1 MAYTKKVIPIKYTA
15 RDFDSIKSEL
25 VQYAKRFYPDTFKD
39 FGEASFGA
47 LMLDWTAYIGDIL
60 SFYVDYSANE
70 SHLKTSIEF
79 NNILKH
85 GYKLGYKYN
94 PFHSS
99 YGTVSLYCL
108 VPSDS
113 SALSPNLAYAPIVK
127 KGSVFAAGGKL
138 FTLMEDVNM
147 ANPSFSIRVAKTNA
161 TTGIPTHYAI
171 KGYGSVVSGITKF
184 QQTTVGDFRRFLKI
198 YINNSNV
205 AEIISIFD
213 NEGNEYYEVD
223 YLSQNIIYKSIPN
236 LSEDAALA
244 PNILVPYSVPRRFV
258 VENSDIKT
266 TIIFGAASSVSIEND
281 DFLADPS
288 NLMLDIYGKQY
299 VKDAYFDPKK
309 LINSDKFG
317 IAPANTTLNIVY
329 RINTSE
335 NVNAAAG
342 SIDTVTSLKADFK
355 ETNTLNKIVMNEVIN
370 SFVVEN
376 DDPIVGTVSIP
387 DSEELKIRIL
397 DNFATQGRAVTEKD
411 YESILYNM
419 PSRFGAI
426 KRVRAVK
433 DIDSFKKNINL
444 YLVSEDVNGALT
456 VPTINIKKNVKT
468 WLDNSKSVA
477 DTVDLMDAKI
487 LNLKI
492 NFSIV
497 GSPDKSKSETLN
509 SALVALRNYYS
520 RKPEIGEPFL
530 VNNILSV
537 LKKVDGVLD
546 VKDITITSATGNN
559 YARTPLQV
567 NTSTS
572 MITYNPIIN
581 IPLNVIWEVKY
592 PSIDISGV
600 IV

>member
-1 MAYTKKVIPIKYTA
+1 
-15 RDFDSIKSEL
+15 
-25 VQYAKRFYPDTFKD
+25 
-39 FGEASFGA
+39 
-47 LMLDWTAYIGDIL
+47 
-60 SFYVDYSANE
+60 
-70 SHLKTSIEF
+70 
-79 NNILKH
+79 
-85 GYKLGYKYN
+85 
-94 PFHSS
+94 
-99 YGTVSLYCL
+99 
-108 VPSDS
+108 
-113 SALSPNLAYAPIVK
+113 
-127 KGSVFAAGGKL
+127 
-138 FTLMEDVNM
+138 
-147 ANPSFSIRVAKTNA
+147 
-161 TTGIPTHYAI
+161 
-171 KGYGSVVSGITKF
+171 VSGITKF